1 MVIVE
6 VVKPYN
12 DAELRVGK
20 NPGDLFR
27 TTPGRAAV
35 LVNAGV
41 AKVILDED
49 PKTEKKPAKVSK
61 K

>member
-6 VVKPYN
+6 VVSAYT
-12 DAELRVGK
+12 DRELNAGK
-20 NPGDLFR
+20 VPGDLFR

-35 LVNAGV
+35 LVDAGV
-41 AKVILDED
+41 AKMILDED
-49 PKTEKKPAKVSK
+49 PAPAKKPAKASK